1 MRGLVVAI
9 VIAVAAPAR
18 AQPLTEAPAPPH
30 REGFTVELD
39 GGLGVTRAT
48 GLVEGNVLRPAVGGM
63 DVGFG
68 AFVTPEL
75 AMLFRFAAETFWV
88 PTVDNNRIAAHAFA
102 GPAIQVWLND
112 RVFVGGGAGLGIEGG
127 QKQDGSDADSAI
139 GLGVTGRAGYAVSL
153 TEDAGWRVSIEA
165 SYGML
170 EARRAYS
177 AALLIGWQSF

>member
-1 MRGLVVAI
+1 VRGLAVAI
-9 VIAVAAPAR
+9 VIAFAAPAR
-18 AQPLTEAPAPPH
+18 AQPLTDEALAPKH
-30 REGFTVELD
+30 EGFTIELD

-48 GLVEGNVLRPAVGGM
+48 GLAEGNVLRPAVGGV
-63 DVGFG
+63 DLGFG

-75 AMLFRFAAETFWV
+75 AMLFRFAAQTFWV

-112 RVFVGGGAGLGIEGG
+112 RVFAGGGAGLGIEGG

-139 GLGVTGRAGYAVSL
+139 GLGVTARAGYAVSVS
-153 TEDAGWRVSIEA
+153 EDAAWRVSVEA
-165 SYGML
+165 GYGML
-170 EARRAYS
+170 EGRRAYS